1 MNLAWFKELDSQ
13 VAETMYYASQAQM
26 PKIEQLLE
34 IMGLANQKKAIV
46 EFVALLLEKEN
57 FGVSKICQNMDANE
71 SY

>member
-1 MNLAWFKELDSQ
+1 
-13 VAETMYYASQAQM
+13 MYYASQAQI
-26 PKIEQLLE
+26 PKIEQLIE

-57 FGVSKICQNMDANE
+57 FGIEKICQNMNANE